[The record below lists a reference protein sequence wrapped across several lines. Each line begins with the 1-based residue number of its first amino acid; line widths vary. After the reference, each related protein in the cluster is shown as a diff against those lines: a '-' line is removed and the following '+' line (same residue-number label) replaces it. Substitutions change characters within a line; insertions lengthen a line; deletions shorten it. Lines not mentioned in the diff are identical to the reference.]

1 MWECGFLIVLFPVDG
16 IPVSRVAASYAT
28 MPDPLNY
35 FLIFWTFWSV
45 FLFFSVFPMVSP
57 LYSYIIFHLIHC
69 LPVFIMLNIFA
80 WILCVIHNFIVC
92 FLVVSTYQESLQ
104 SVYSSILESPCEG
117 NVVEQHRCWSS
128 PFGAGVLYGQWFV
141 SQMLQ
146 IRSRTLLL
154 AWDLREMSL
163 GPVLMWVTRKK
174 LLAPSFGPYQ
184 LLCFQLFGG
193 INQQMK
199 GVSLYLSSCHSLSL
213 SNSDIR
219 VKNKFGV
226 KK

>member
-1 MWECGFLIVLFPVDG
+1 
-16 IPVSRVAASYAT
+16 

-35 FLIFWTFWSV
+35 FLIFWTFWSG

-128 PFGAGVLYGQWFV
+128 AFGAGVLYGQWFE

-163 GPVLMWVTRKK
+163 GPVLRTCTHVGDPKE
-174 LLAPSFGPYQ
+174 AVGSQ
-184 LLCFQLFGG
+184 LWTLPALVLSAVWGNKPADERCF
-193 INQQMK
+193 
-199 GVSLYLSSCHSLSL
+199 SLSL
-213 SNSDIR
+213 FLSFPLSQ
-219 VKNKFGV
+219 
-226 KK
+226 